1 MKGKVLLSLCVVC
14 IAGTVLAQRTKPPTD
29 TILSQAPIQ
38 VTATGEAYAMP
49 DHAVVSFTVRVM
61 ENSRMSARRAVRQL
75 GERVLEG
82 LVQMGVNRSLVKADG
97 LSISKVTQPVG
108 GGSDGAEHP
117 ERYSASESYTLKV
130 PISEAQLDELL
141 RIMELLEPSA
151 GIGGGGITA
160 AWVQL
165 RVRNTDQLIQRAT
178 GEAVARA
185 RKIAEAAAQQ
195 DGKRSVR
202 LLCLS
207 VTNIS
212 FRPPTHVDYSIRWE
226 PVRVVVEVSA
236 GFDMR

>member
-49 DHAVVSFTVRVM
+49 DQAVVSFTVRAE

-75 GERVLEG
+75 SERVLEG
-82 LVQMGVNRSLVKADG
+82 LTQMGVNRSLVKADG
-97 LSISKVTQPVG
+97 LSISEVTQPVG
-108 GGSDGAEHP
+108 GGSNDAKRP
-117 ERYSASESYTLKV
+117 RQYSASETYTLTM
-130 PISEAQLDELL
+130 PINETQLDELL
-141 RIMELLEPSA
+141 RIVELLEPST
-151 GIGGGGITA
+151 GIGEGGIT
-160 AWVQL
+160 VVSVRL
-165 RVRNTDQLIQRAT
+165 RLRNLDQLIQRAT
-178 GEAVARA
+178 SEAVARA

-202 LLCLS
+202 LLCVI

-212 FRPPTHVDYSIRWE
+212 FLPQAHGDYSIRWQPE
-226 PVRVVVEVSA
+226 RVFVQVSA
-236 GFDMR
+236 GFDMQ

>member
-49 DHAVVSFTVRVM
+49 DQAVVSFTVRAE

-75 GERVLEG
+75 SERVLEG
-82 LVQMGVNRSLVKADG
+82 LTQMGVNRSLVKADG
-97 LSISKVTQPVG
+97 LSISEVTQPVG
-108 GGSDGAEHP
+108 GRSNDAKRP
-117 ERYSASESYTLKV
+117 RQYSASETYTLTM
-130 PISEAQLDELL
+130 PINETQLDELL
-141 RIMELLEPSA
+141 RIVELLEPST
-151 GIGGGGITA
+151 GIGEGGIT
-160 AWVQL
+160 VVSVRL
-165 RVRNTDQLIQRAT
+165 RLRNLDQLIQRAT
-178 GEAVARA
+178 SEAVARA

-202 LLCLS
+202 LLCVI

-212 FRPPTHVDYSIRWE
+212 FLPQAPGDYSIRWQPE
-226 PVRVVVEVSA
+226 RVFVQVSA
-236 GFDMR
+236 GFDMQ

>member
-49 DHAVVSFTVRVM
+49 DQAVVSFTVRAE

-75 GERVLEG
+75 SERVLEG
-82 LVQMGVNRSLVKADG
+82 LTQMGVNRSLVKADG
-97 LSISKVTQPVG
+97 LSISEVTQPVG
-108 GGSDGAEHP
+108 GGSNDAKRP
-117 ERYSASESYTLKV
+117 RQYSASETYTLTM
-130 PISEAQLDELL
+130 PINETQLDELL
-141 RIMELLEPSA
+141 RIVELLEPST
-151 GIGGGGITA
+151 GIGEGGIT
-160 AWVQL
+160 VVSVRL
-165 RVRNTDQLIQRAT
+165 RLRNLDQLIQRAT
-178 GEAVARA
+178 SEAVARA

-202 LLCLS
+202 LLCVI

-212 FRPPTHVDYSIRWE
+212 FLPQAHGDYSIQWE
-226 PVRVVVEVSA
+226 PERVFVQVSA
-236 GFDMR
+236 GFDMQ